1 MGEILFGTKYSR
13 INQVKF
19 VEDSPPPKKIEMI
32 YSAWPSK
39 ICGRQPL
46 TNLKWYGLRKQIF

>member
-19 VEDSPPPKKIEMI
+19 VEDSPPPKK
-32 YSAWPSK
+32 
-39 ICGRQPL
+39 
-46 TNLKWYGLRKQIF
+46 LKWYNLHDPVKFAEDSL

>member
-19 VEDSPPPKKIEMI
+19 VEDSPPPKK
-32 YSAWPSK
+32 K
-39 ICGRQPL
+39 
-46 TNLKWYGLRKQIF
+46 LKWYNLHDPVKFAEDSL

>member
-19 VEDSPPPKKIEMI
+19 VEDSPPQKKIEMI
-32 YSAWPSK
+32 
-39 ICGRQPL
+39 
-46 TNLKWYGLRKQIF
+46 